1 MPPLLPLL
9 LRLLAP
15 TEELC
20 KFIWPSP
27 LPFCCC
33 PFTSPSAHLPLPVLY
48 VGSKLLNCTELL
60 LGPFVCSSYAYWMI
74 FRRRDIEST
83 LFFFSFLS
91 LYMLLETPSPACSAC
106 SLISDCSG
114 VGTLYILLR
123 LPLSLLCLPHFLSIS
138 SHLSRKTFVEW
149 QKSNQLKINLIRTWL
164 AKFFFHVAL

>member
-33 PFTSPSAHLPLPVLY
+33 PFTSPSSHLPLPVLY

-74 FRRRDIEST
+74 FRRRDIESK
-83 LFFFSFLS
+83 LSFFSFLS
-91 LYMLLETPSPACSAC
+91 LYMLLGTPSLCLFADLRLQWSRH
-106 SLISDCSG
+106 
-114 VGTLYILLR
+114 TLYLTETLLCR
-123 LPLSLLCLPHFLSIS
+123 YLSTSTSLSLSLCACPIS
-138 SHLSRKTFVEW
+138 YLSRR
-149 QKSNQLKINLIRTWL
+149 I
-164 AKFFFHVAL
+164 